1 MNDGYILLHRKII
14 DWRWYSNKNDR
25 ILFIHCLLKANW
37 KNGWFRGVEIKRG
50 SFATSLQNLSKEC
63 GLTLQQTRTS
73 LTHLKS
79 THEITYETSNQFS
92 IITINKY
99 NEYQLDN
106 TRNNNQITNEQQTIN
121 NNRINIIKEIKEINN
136 KEKIYKRESLPDWFD
151 KDFSKEEN
159 NLDEFDRILGDFK

>member
-37 KNGWFRGVEIKRG
+37 KNGWFKGIEIKRG

-73 LTHLKS
+73 IEHLKS
-79 THEITYETSNQFS
+79 THEITYETNRQFS
-92 IITINKY
+92 IISINKY

-106 TRNNNQITNEQQTIN
+106 TPSNKRLTNEQQTIN
-121 NNRINIIKEIKEINN
+121 NDIINNNKRNKEIN
-136 KEKIYKRESLPDWFD
+136 KEKIYKKESLPDWFD
-151 KDFSKEEN
+151 KDFEKDEN
-159 NLDEFDRILGDFK
+159 NLDELDNILSDFK

>member
-14 DWRWYSNKNDR
+14 DWQWYSNKNDR

-73 LTHLKS
+73 INHLIS
-79 THEITYETSNQFS
+79 TCEITYEASNQFS
-92 IITINKY
+92 IITINNYDK
-99 NEYQLDN
+99 YQLDN
-106 TRNNNQITNEQQTIN
+106 TRNNNQITNEQQTNN
-121 NNRINIIKEIKEINN
+121 NNRINNNKRNKEINN
-136 KEKIYKRESLPDWFD
+136 IYTNILPNWFD
-151 KDFSKEEN
+151 KNFTKDETKLKEMEEV
-159 NLDEFDRILGDFK
+159 LSDFK